1 MLYVRMIL
9 NYLFI
14 LVPNGLNERSDES
27 RKPPT
32 LFEDAL
38 VLTGGFVQPFLIG

>member
-1 MLYVRMIL
+1 MYAAA
-9 NYLFI
+9 LFI
-14 LVPNGLNERSDES
+14 LVPNGLIERNDES

-38 VLTGGFVQPFLIG
+38 VLTGKLVNPIL